1 MQSIESLAPLREI
14 IAASSARYALITP
27 QGILLP
33 CASAPYNPLAA
44 TIVTH
49 KPARTRYVNKQPVCR
64 SLNGIQSLQDNAR
77 CATCD
82 HRRACTPQI
91 ALELLYRTVPFRLM
105 LAYTSAKN
113 FLAFLRTLHAPNQR
127 IEGASVEIT
136 ILDRGKWGE
145 ARFSLTP

>member
-14 IAASSARYALITP
+14 IAATSARYAQITP

-33 CASAPYNPLAA
+33 SAASSYNPLAV
-44 TIVTH
+44 TIVTY

-64 SLNGIQSLQDNAR
+64 SLNGIQSLQDNFR

-82 HRRACTPQI
+82 YRRTCTPQI
-91 ALELLYRTVPFRLM
+91 ALEILYRTVPFRLM

-127 IEGASVEIT
+127 IEGAFAEIT
-136 ILDRGKWGE
+136 VLDRGKWGE
-145 ARFSLTP
+145 ARFSLTK